1 MNSDLGA
8 KWGNIKLALAY
19 FSWSNFF
26 PNMSCGPQVAVLK
39 IVSSFMNGPQEFQ
52 NTKKLQMKFDSNQ
65 KIELQK
71 NSIKAHAWNINP

>member
-1 MNSDLGA
+1 
-8 KWGNIKLALAY
+8 
-19 FSWSNFF
+19 
-26 PNMSCGPQVAVLK
+26 MSCGPQVAVLK

-71 NSIKAHAWNINP
+71 NSIKAHA